1 MPPSSRQPVNARV
14 DTFAVLPDPGQAATL
29 DGLDSGKTIDRWS
42 QQPAIYY
49 NLGEALHDLGDT
61 AALASM
67 CDTLRTPMQSR

>member
-1 MPPSSRQPVNARV
+1 MLLGRRGEALN
-14 DTFAVLPDPGQAATL
+14 ATL

-67 CDTLRTPMQSR
+67 CDTLTTTTRWWER